1 MERTDSAATAS
12 WIFLGGM
19 PPFLLRLEFYG
30 SAVGILGLVI
40 LLSYD
45 VPYLQPHLL
54 RLPALRRR
62 RQLLLRLKEK
72 HASLDTEVTTMYVPK
87 RALTVKGTDASWF
100 LRLYPDWLRGRP
112 APNSI
117 SVFVVHGNPLH
128 AQEPWVYPSDDGG
141 VPLTTALVLSTLF
154 MQEERAIQKTVYSIG
169 LLLIVLGELLIL
181 VHT

>member
-1 MERTDSAATAS
+1 
-12 WIFLGGM
+12 M

-45 VPYLQPHLL
+45 VPYLQPQLL

-87 RALTVKGTDASWF
+87 QALIVRGSDAANF
-100 LRLYPDWLRGRP
+100 LALYPDWPRRRV
-112 APNSI
+112 APSSI
-117 SVFVVHGNPLH
+117 SIFVVHGNPLQ
-128 AQEPWVYPSDDGG
+128 AQEPWIYPSDDGG
-141 VPLTTALVLSTLF
+141 VPLTTAMVLSTLF
-154 MQEERAIQKTVYSIG
+154 MQEERAIQKSVYSIG
-169 LLLIVLGELLIL
+169 FLLMLFGELLIL
-181 VHT
+181 VHTMAG